1 MSISKSRQLFFAV
14 IIIISTLI
22 FSSQAYG
29 QKTVTLPLDHWAYKI
44 IERFQTK
51 GYLTNIADLTKPY
64 TREEFVNS
72 ILKADSSMA
81 EASNR
86 IDHKL
91 LQKLKAEF
99 NEDLQDRGI
108 WETDLKEQSH
118 LVKWY
123 GEDYRFFFDP
133 VVRLEGFLNWGDG
146 YDETEKDY
154 RHTVGLIARGY
165 IKSSLDFYLYT
176 HDNRLGGDHVYTDR
190 SEIDDKGVGYVS
202 FEDGDVDYDK
212 TEASVSF
219 KTKWFDF
226 TLGRNSLRWGPGSSG
241 QLLLS
246 DQSPAIDMIRLTTTV
261 GRVRFTYLAGVL
273 QTDLV
278 DSSLSYTPVSGRFR
292 GIKKEKR
299 IAAHRLE
306 FRPHRN
312 LDLCLSEVVIYGER
326 GWELGYLIP
335 VVFLWSEQHN
345 LQDRDNLLMGFDFR
359 WNFRPGW
366 RVYGEIV
373 VDDIFISKLTSNWYG
388 NKWGATLGLSL
399 VDPLSLAGTD
409 FTVEY
414 TRVEPYLY
422 THFFPINVYKNHHSP
437 LGHWLQP
444 NSDLI
449 YVRAGWWISPYLR
462 DEIQL
467 SYMRHGAN
475 PPGGN
480 VGGDIDLSHRTGDST
495 EKKFLDGIR
504 EKRLTL
510 EDHISYEPYPELF
523 VHLRGEVSSSKNMIK
538 PDGSRGDF
546 TDYRIT
552 IGLTYRYY

>member
-1 MSISKSRQLFFAV
+1 MHRTRQLFSAFV
-14 IIIISTLI
+14 IVLSTLA
-22 FSSQAYG
+22 FSSRTYG
-29 QKTVTLPLDHWAYKI
+29 QRTASLPLDHWAYNI
-44 IERFQTK
+44 VERFQAK
-51 GYLTNIADLTKPY
+51 GHLTNISDLTKPY
-64 TREEFVNS
+64 TREEFVS
-72 ILKADSSMA
+72 FILRADSVTTKTPSG
-81 EASNR
+81 
-86 IDHKL
+86 IDRGL

-99 NEDLQDRGI
+99 KEDLEDRGI
-108 WETDLKEQSH
+108 WETEIRGQSH

-123 GEDYRFFFDP
+123 GGDYRFFFDP
-133 VVRLEGFLNWGDG
+133 VVRLEGFLNWGDS
-146 YDETEKDY
+146 YDETEKNY
-154 RHTVGLIARGY
+154 RHTVGLVTRGY
-165 IKSSLDFYLYT
+165 IKNSLDFYLYT

-190 SEIDDKGVGYVS
+190 SQIDDKGVGYVS
-202 FEDGDVDYDK
+202 FEDGEVDYDK

-226 TLGRNSLRWGPGSSG
+226 SLGRNSLQWGPGASG

-246 DQSPAIDMIRLTTTV
+246 DQSPAFDMIRLTTTV
-261 GRVRFTYLAGVL
+261 GRVKFTYLAGVL

-292 GIKKEKR
+292 GVREEKR

-306 FRPHRN
+306 FRPHPN
-312 LDLCLSEVVIYGER
+312 LNLCLSEVVVYGER

-359 WNFRPGW
+359 WNFRRGW
-366 RVYGEIV
+366 RVYGELV
-373 VDDIFISKLTSNWYG
+373 VDDIFIGKLTSDWYG

-399 VDPLSLAGTD
+399 VDPLGLAGTAL
-409 FTVEY
+409 TAEY
-414 TRVEPYLY
+414 TRLEPYLY
-422 THFFPINVYKNHHSP
+422 THFFPVNVYKNYHSP

-444 NSDLI
+444 NSELM
-449 YVRAGWWISPYLR
+449 YLKGGWWISPCLR
-462 DEIQL
+462 NDVGL

-480 VGGDIDLSHRTGDST
+480 VGGDVDLSHRTGDPT

-510 EDHISYEPYPELF
+510 WENVSFEPHPELF
-523 VHLRGEVSSSKNMIK
+523 VHLRGQITESKNMIK
-538 PDGSRGDF
+538 PDGNRGDF
-546 TDYRIT
+546 TDYEIA